1 MKIEN
6 FENYNEGLEMAMR
19 FFNSLEQVNESV
31 NPSKYRRVQR
41 NEIKRLK
48 SAVKGDI
55 NLNFALIASFGAGI
69 GALYPIVDSLI
80 SLSGPKVDTRT
91 VVLLTMAGI
100 YMIVQGEIKDANEK
114 KVLTAE
120 TKAILS
126 ELQMA
131 GYPNV
136 ATGTKDGSDNSVL
149 NKIVKVL
156 KSIKKIFKNVKKYIE
171 KAGLTKMLRRATIN
185 TTSGFADMFAYTA
198 MLAPIMNSINAVIE
212 FSNMDLNSFVANTTI
227 FVAGIA
233 TIIAKHGANFFV
245 SKMKNFFSLD
255 DAEQDEIKS
264 EIEDEIKNRSKN
276 SNIGNTNPSI
286 IKRFSDYNNGLEG
299 HDIIQEESKVVDYLL
314 DKIRNY
320 GKESL
325 SKKELQLLDK
335 VSRGE
340 DVTEDEKE
348 LIAKITKRDDS
359 FDYDPRHD
367 DGMVFDFGNWSD
379 EDIDLERLNNLWN
392 EIDEDSIEHFLNYY
406 KIDKNIYLNNK
417 GNLPGEIPSDL
428 VGRFDEFIKNIY

>member
-19 FFNSLEQVNESV
+19 FFNSFDQVNEA
-31 NPSKYRRVQR
+31 SKYNKYKRVQ
-41 NEIKRLK
+41 NSELKKLK

-55 NLNFALIASFGAGI
+55 HLNFGLIASFGAGI

-80 SLSGPKVDTRT
+80 SLSGPRVDTRT

-100 YMIVQGEIKDANEK
+100 YMIVQGEMKDAEEK
-114 KVLTAE
+114 KVVTAE
-120 TKAILS
+120 TKAILE
-126 ELQMA
+126 ELKLA
-131 GYPNV
+131 GFPNV

-156 KSIKKIFKNVKKYIE
+156 KSIKKIFKSVKKYIE

-212 FSNMDLNSFVANTTI
+212 LSHMDLNSFIANTAI
-227 FVAGIA
+227 FIAGIA

-255 DAEQDEIKS
+255 DAEQEEIKS
-264 EIEDEIKNRSKN
+264 EIEDEIKNRSRN
-276 SNIGNTNPSI
+276 SNNPSNPSI
-286 IKRFSDYNNGLEG
+286 IKRFGDYNNGLEG
-299 HDIIQEESKVVDYLL
+299 HDIIQEDSKVVDYLL
-314 DKIRNY
+314 DKIRNH

-325 SKKELQLLDK
+325 SKKELELLNK

-340 DVTEDEKE
+340 DVSDDEKE
-348 LIAKITKRDDS
+348 LIAKITRRDNA
-359 FDYDPRHD
+359 FDYDPRKD
-367 DGMVFDFGNWSD
+367 DGMVLDFDGWSD
-379 EDIDLERLNNLWN
+379 EEIDLERLNNLWN
-392 EIDEDSIEHFLNYY
+392 DIDDDSIDHFFSYY
-406 KIDKNIYLNNK
+406 KIDKNIYLNNN
-417 GNLPGEIPSDL
+417 GNLPGDIPSDL
-428 VGRFDEFIKNIY
+428 VGRFEEFIKNLY

>member
-6 FENYNEGLEMAMR
+6 FENYNEGLEMAMT
-19 FFNSLEQVNESV
+19 FFNSFDQVNEA
-31 NPSKYRRVQR
+31 SKYNKYKRVQ
-41 NEIKRLK
+41 NSELKKLK

-55 NLNFALIASFGAGI
+55 HLNFGLIASFGAGI

-80 SLSGPKVDTRT
+80 SLTGPSVDTRT
-91 VVLLTMAGI
+91 VVLLTMAGV
-100 YMIVQGEIKDANEK
+100 YMIVQGEMKDAEEK
-114 KVLTAE
+114 KVITAE
-120 TKAILS
+120 TKAILE
-126 ELQMA
+126 ELKLA
-131 GYPNV
+131 GFPNV

-156 KSIKKIFKNVKKYIE
+156 KSIKKIFTSVKGYIE

-212 FSNMDLNSFVANTTI
+212 FSHMDLNSFVANTAI
-227 FVAGIA
+227 FIAGIA

-245 SKMKNFFSLD
+245 SKMRNFFNLD
-255 DAEQDEIKS
+255 QEEQE
-264 EIEDEIKNRSKN
+264 EIKNEIEEEIKNKSRN
-276 SNIGNTNPSI
+276 SNFPNSRRPN
-286 IKRFSDYNNGLEG
+286 IKRFGDMNNDIEG
-299 HDIIQEESKVVDYLL
+299 HEIIQEDSTIDYLL
-314 DKIRNY
+314 DKIRHY

-325 SKKELQLLDK
+325 TKKELQLLDK

-348 LIAKITKRDDS
+348 LIAKITRRDDT
-359 FDYDPRHD
+359 FDYDPRKD
-367 DGMVFDFGNWSD
+367 DEMVLDFDGWSD
-379 EDIDLERLNNLWN
+379 EEIDLERLNNLWN
-392 EIDEDSIEHFLNYY
+392 DIDDDAIDHFFIYY
-406 KIDKNIYLNNK
+406 KIDKNIYLNDK

-428 VGRFDEFIKNIY
+428 VGRFEEFIRNIY